1 MEYTGPSEKRIQ
13 NDKLSF
19 EIHFFQG
26 FSPRK
31 IVELR
36 KKLALKTA
44 FNFKENWTIYLD
56 FNHK

>member
-19 EIHFFQG
+19 EIHFFRG

-31 IVELR
+31 NYRI
-36 KKLALKTA
+36 KKKTGI
-44 FNFKENWTIYLD
+44 ENSIQ
-56 FNHK
+56 F